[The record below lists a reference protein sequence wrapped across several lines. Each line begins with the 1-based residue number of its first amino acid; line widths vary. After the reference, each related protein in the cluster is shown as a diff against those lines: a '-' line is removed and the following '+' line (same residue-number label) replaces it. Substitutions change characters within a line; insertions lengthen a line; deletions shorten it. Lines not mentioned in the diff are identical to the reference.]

1 MSADA
6 DADDDPDPDG
16 GGGDDGG
23 ADEVPTQ
30 YDPLAVEERVSLYW
44 DDHDAYEAARAAHED
59 DPDFFFVDG
68 PPYTSGQMHL
78 GTAWNKTLKDA
89 ILRHRRMTGHDVY
102 DRPGYDMHG
111 LPIEV
116 KVEEELGF
124 DSKKEIE
131 AYGVEAFIDEC
142 KRFALENRRAMDE
155 DFRSI
160 GVWMDWDDPY
170 QTITPEYMEAAWW
183 AFERVHERGLV
194 ERGGRAV
201 NQCPRCETAI
211 ANNEVERHDVY
222 KPAIHV
228 RFPLASREGSLVVW
242 TTTPWTIP
250 ANAFVAV
257 DGDAEYV
264 GVDAERDGTTDRLY
278 VSRAG
283 VEETLRAGRYDD
295 YEVVETLD
303 GSELVGWSYDHPLAD
318 RVPERAAGEGVR
330 EVYEADYA
338 DATDK
343 TGLVHSAPGHGE
355 EDFER
360 GEELGL
366 PVFSPVGPDGRFTDA
381 GGAYAGQFVR
391 DANEDVIADL
401 DDAGRLLAHDPNHL
415 VEGEGQCWRCDTDIV
430 RIVTDQWFITVTE
443 MKEDLLDNI
452 GDSEWYPEWARE
464 NRFRNFVADAPD
476 WNVSRQRYW
485 GIPLPIWKPREAEDY
500 AAEDC
505 LVLGTR
511 KELADRADQDVDP
524 AEIDLHRPGV
534 DPLTI
539 TEDGTTYERVPDVF
553 DVWIDSSVATWATL
567 DYPGAAET
575 GTERAGETPKGADAF
590 EDLWPADLVVEAH
603 DQTRGWFWSQLGMG
617 TAALDRVP
625 YDEVVMHG
633 FANDSE
639 GRKMSKSRGNIVT
652 PQEAIEEYGRDPL
665 RTYLL
670 RHDQHGADLAFDRDG
685 LRETQSDLNVLWN
698 VFRFPLSYMELD
710 GYDPASPDLSDG
722 DLTVVDEWVLSR
734 LQTVEREA
742 AAAWD
747 DYAPHDAISAVLEFV
762 VEDVSR
768 FYVKATRE
776 RMWAEADSPEKRGAY
791 ATLATVLDE
800 VTRLLAPVA
809 PYLAE
814 RIYRRLDGEATT
826 VHALSYP
833 EAEETLRDE
842 RLERQMAALRDV
854 EEAAATARQQAG
866 RKLRWPVSR
875 VVVESD
881 DDGTRAAVEAL
892 DGLLASRTNARSVEA
907 VESFDELV
915 AYADPEMSEIG
926 PAFGADAQDV
936 MTAVEGTTLDDL
948 RSGDGD
954 GLAVDAGGER
964 YALDDEMVSVRTEP
978 PAGVS
983 AAAFDG
989 GTVYVDATLTEDLES
1004 EGYARDVVRRIQEMR
1019 KRLDL
1024 DVEERIVVAVDI
1036 DDSRVAGFVDD
1047 HRDHVASETRAV
1059 SLVGVG
1065 DREADI
1071 DLDIDIDR
1079 DPDLDLVEDW
1089 TVEGVDVTIGIARA
1103 QEVTADDLVR

>member
-1 MSADA
+1 MSVDA
-6 DADDDPDPDG
+6 DRDG
-16 GGGDDGG
+16 PEDGTS
-23 ADEVPTQ
+23 DEVPTQ
-30 YDPLAVEERVSLYW
+30 YDPLAVEERVSSYW

-116 KVEEELGF
+116 KVEEQLGF

-142 KRFALENRRAMDE
+142 KQFALENRRAMDE
-155 DFRSI
+155 DFQSI

-183 AFERVHERGLV
+183 AFEKVHERGLV

-211 ANNEVERHDVY
+211 ANNEVERHDVH

-228 RFPLASREGSLVVW
+228 QFQLTDREGALVIW

-257 DGDAEYV
+257 DGGAEYV

-283 VEETLRAGRYDD
+283 LEETLRAGRYDD

-303 GSELVGWSYDHPLAD
+303 GADLVGWAYDHPLAG
-318 RVPERAAGEGVR
+318 RVPGRAAGEGVR

-360 GEELGL
+360 GQELGL
-366 PVFSPVGPDGRFTDA
+366 PTFSPVGPDGRFTDA

-401 DDAGRLLAHDPNHL
+401 DEAGLLLAHDPNYL

-443 MKEDLLDNI
+443 VKEDLLDNI
-452 GDSEWYPEWARE
+452 GDSEWHPEWARE

-485 GIPLPIWKPREAEDY
+485 GVPLPVWKPRDAESY
-500 AAEDC
+500 SAEDC
-505 LVLGTR
+505 LVVGTR
-511 KELADRADQDVDP
+511 KELADRADQGVDP

-567 DYPGAAET
+567 DYPGAAEP
-575 GTERAGETPKGADAF
+575 GTDEGATPKGAEAF
-590 EDLWPADLVVEAH
+590 EELWPADLVVEAH

-633 FANDSE
+633 FANDSD
-639 GRKMSKSRGNIVT
+639 GRKMSKSLGNIVT

-685 LRETQSDLNVLWN
+685 LEETQSDLNVLWN

-710 GYDPASPDLSDG
+710 GYDPATADLSDG

-742 AAAWD
+742 ADAWD
-747 DYAPHDAISAVLEFV
+747 DYAPHDALSAVLEFV

-776 RMWAEADSPEKRGAY
+776 RMWAESDSPEKRGAY

-800 VTRLLAPVA
+800 VTRLLAPFA

-814 RIYRRLDGEATT
+814 RMYRRLDGAATT

-833 EAEETLRDE
+833 DPDETLRDE
-842 RLERQMAALRDV
+842 ALERQMTTLRRV

-875 VVVESD
+875 VVVESAD
-881 DDGTRAAVEAL
+881 DETRAAVEAL
-892 DGLLASRTNARSVEA
+892 SGLLADRTNARSVET
-907 VESFDELV
+907 VGSFDGLV

-926 PAFGADAQDV
+926 PAFGVDAQDV
-936 MTAVEGTTLDDL
+936 MTAVEGSRLADL
-948 RSGDGD
+948 RDDD
-954 GLAVDAGGER
+954 GLAVDVGGER
-964 YALDDEMVSVRTEP
+964 YALDDAMVSVRTEP
-978 PAGVS
+978 PEGVT
-983 AAAFDG
+983 AAEFDG
-989 GTVYVDATLTEDLES
+989 GTVYVDATLTEGLES

-1024 DVEERIVVAVDI
+1024 DVEERITVAVDV
-1036 DDSRVAGFVDD
+1036 DDDRVARFVDD
-1047 HRDHVASETRAV
+1047 HRDHIASETRAAAWV
-1059 SLVGVG
+1059 
-1065 DREADI
+1065 DRD
-1071 DLDIDIDR
+1071 DR
-1079 DPDLDLVEDW
+1079 DPEFDLVEDW
-1089 TVEGVDVTIGIARA
+1089 TVEGVDVTIAVARA
-1103 QEVTADDLVR
+1103 EGVASDDLVQ

>member
-6 DADDDPDPDG
+6 DADPDPDPDP
-16 GGGDDGG
+16 DSD

-30 YDPLAVEERVSLYW
+30 YDPQAVEERIGTYW
-44 DDHDAYEAARAAHED
+44 DEADAYEAAKKAHAD

-89 ILRHRRMTGHDVY
+89 ILRYKRMEGHDVY

-131 AYGVEAFIDEC
+131 EYGVESFIDAC
-142 KRFALENRRAMDE
+142 KEFALENRRKMDA

-160 GVWMDWDDPY
+160 GTWMDWSDPY

-183 AFERVHERGLV
+183 AFEKVHDRGLV
-194 ERGGRAV
+194 ERGERAV

-211 ANNEVERHDVY
+211 ANNEVERHDVH

-228 RFPLASREGSLVVW
+228 RFPLSERAGALVIW
-242 TTTPWTIP
+242 TTTPWTLP

-257 DGDAEYV
+257 DGDATYV
-264 GVDAERDGTTDRLY
+264 GVDATRDGETHRLY
-278 VSRAG
+278 VSKAG
-283 VEETLRAGRYDD
+283 LEETLRAGQYDD
-295 YEVVETLD
+295 YEVVEELD
-303 GSELVGWSYDHPLAD
+303 GAEMVGWHYDYPLPE
-318 RVPERAAGEGVR
+318 RVPDHAAGAGVH

-338 DATDK
+338 TADDK

-360 GEELGL
+360 GQALGL
-366 PVFSPVGPDGRFTDA
+366 PSFSPVGGDGRFTDA
-381 GGAYAGQFVR
+381 GGAYAGEFVR
-391 DANEDVIADL
+391 DANDDVIADI
-401 DDAGRLLAHDPNHL
+401 DDRGLLLAHDPTHL

-430 RIVTDQWFITVTE
+430 RIVTDQWFITVTDI
-443 MKEDLLDNI
+443 KEDLLDNI
-452 GDSEWYPEWARE
+452 EDSEWHPEWARD

-485 GIPLPIWKPREAEDY
+485 GIPLPIWKPADAEEY
-500 AAEDC
+500 TAADC
-505 LVLGTR
+505 LVVGTR
-511 KELADRADQDVDP
+511 AELAEQVDQDIDP
-524 AEIDLHRPGV
+524 AELDLHRPGV

-539 TEDGTTYERVPDVF
+539 TEGGTTYERVPDVF

-567 DYPGAAET
+567 DYPGSVDT
-575 GTERAGETPKGADAF
+575 GTDEDGLTPKGAEAF
-590 EDLWPADLVVEAH
+590 ESLWPADLIVEAH

-617 TAALDRVP
+617 TAALDQVP

-633 FANDSE
+633 FANDSD
-639 GRKMSKSRGNIVT
+639 GRKMSKSLGNIVT
-652 PQEAIEEYGRDPL
+652 PQEAIEKYGRDPL

-670 RHDQHGADLAFDRDG
+670 RHDQHGTDLAFDWEG
-685 LRETQSDLNVLWN
+685 LEETSSDLNVLWN

-710 GYDPASPDLSDG
+710 GYDPATPDLDDG
-722 DLTVVDEWVLSR
+722 ALQTVDEWVLSR
-734 LQTVEREA
+734 LQTVEAEAREA
-742 AAAWD
+742 WAN
-747 DYAPHDAISAVLEFV
+747 YAVHDALSSVLEFV
-762 VEDVSR
+762 IEDVSR

-776 RMWAEADSPEKRGAY
+776 RMWAEADSPEKRAAY

-814 RIYRRLDGEATT
+814 RMYRRLDGSATT
-826 VHALSYP
+826 VHQLSYP
-833 EAEETLRDE
+833 DPDETRQDEALERRMATLR
-842 RLERQMAALRDV
+842 RV

-875 VVVESD
+875 VVVESAD
-881 DDGTRAAVEAL
+881 EATRAEVEAL
-892 DGLLASRTNARSVEA
+892 ADLLGDRTNARSVEV

-915 AYADPEMSEIG
+915 EYAAPEMSAIG
-926 PAFGADAQDV
+926 PAFGADAQEV
-936 MTAVEGTTLDDL
+936 MNAVEGSRLADL
-948 RSGDGD
+948 Q
-954 GLAVDAGGER
+954 DAGGELSVEVDGEQ
-964 YALDDEMVSVRTEP
+964 YDLTDEMVAVQTEP
-978 PAGVS
+978 PEDVS
-983 AAAFDG
+983 GAAFAD
-989 GTVYVDATLTEDLES
+989 GTVYVDAGLTEALES

-1024 DVEERIVVAVDI
+1024 DVEEEIEVALDVADDRI
-1036 DDSRVAGFVDD
+1036 AGFVDD
-1047 HRDHVASETRAV
+1047 HREFIATETRTDTWAAHE
-1059 SLVGVG
+1059 
-1065 DREADI
+1065 DREF
-1071 DLDIDIDR
+1071 DLI
-1079 DPDLDLVEDW
+1079 EEW
-1089 TVEGVDVTIGIARA
+1089 EVEGVDVTIAVARTESA
-1103 QEVTADDLVR
+1103 EQAV